1 MFDNLLEQLM
11 ELKTVLSDMMTE
23 EPNEQ
28 PDTWGHMTTSG
39 SVLGSRFRS
48 FCACVF
54 GHCLYLR
61 TLIGITILGHL

>member
-39 SVLGSRFRS
+39 SVLAHGSGVS
-48 FCACVF
+48 V
-54 GHCLYLR
+54 LVYL
-61 TLIGITILGHL
+61 GIVSISEH